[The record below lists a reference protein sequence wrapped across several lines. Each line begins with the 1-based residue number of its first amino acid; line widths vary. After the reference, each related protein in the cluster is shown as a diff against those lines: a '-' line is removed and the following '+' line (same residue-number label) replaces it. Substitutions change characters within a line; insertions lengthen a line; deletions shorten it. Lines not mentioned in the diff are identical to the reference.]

1 MRLEPFSLRGQAVLL
16 EPLTLDHVPQLVQA
30 ATADRSTFGFTA
42 VPDTVDGMTA
52 MVAGL
57 LRDAEHDLVVPFVQR
72 RPEGSDGEPGEVLGC
87 TRYLNIAWWAGHDVP
102 VEVEIGGTW
111 LRTDAQRSA
120 VNTEAK
126 LLLLGHAFDVWHVH
140 RVAICTDAR
149 NERSRNAIERLGA
162 TFEGVLRN
170 HRAQMGHLTDAGRP
184 RDTACYSIIDSEWPD
199 IRTRLTGRLAGSR
212 G

>member
-1 MRLEPFSLRGQAVLL
+1 MRVEPFSLRGDAVVL
-16 EPLTLDHVPQLVQA
+16 EPLSLDHVEALVRA
-30 ATADRSTFGFTA
+30 ATADRSTFGWTA
-42 VPDTVDGMTA
+42 VPDTAEAMDA
-52 MVAGL
+52 MVTGL
-57 LRDAEHDLVVPFVQR
+57 LHDAAADQVVPFVQR
-72 RPEGSDGEPGEVLGC
+72 DAVDGRVLGC
-87 TRYLNIAWWAGHDVP
+87 TRYLNLMWWAGIAAP

-111 LRTDAQRSA
+111 LRTDAERSA

-149 NERSRNAIERLGA
+149 NDRSRAAIERLGA

-170 HRAQMGHLTDAGRP
+170 HRAQMGHLAEPGRP
-184 RDTACYSIIDSEWPD
+184 RQTACYSIIDSEWSG
-199 IRTRLTGRLAGSR
+199 IRDRLHERVESSR